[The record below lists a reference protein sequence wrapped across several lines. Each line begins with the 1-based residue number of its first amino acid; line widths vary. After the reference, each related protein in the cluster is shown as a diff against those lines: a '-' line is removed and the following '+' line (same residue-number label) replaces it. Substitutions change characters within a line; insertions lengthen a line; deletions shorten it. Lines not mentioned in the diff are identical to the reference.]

1 MVQKYGIVITTID
14 IYMYDDSLSDAKMLR
29 SGRGEGRGEG

>member
-14 IYMYDDSLSDAKMLR
+14 VYMYDDSLSDANCAFR
-29 SGRGEGRGEG
+29 ET